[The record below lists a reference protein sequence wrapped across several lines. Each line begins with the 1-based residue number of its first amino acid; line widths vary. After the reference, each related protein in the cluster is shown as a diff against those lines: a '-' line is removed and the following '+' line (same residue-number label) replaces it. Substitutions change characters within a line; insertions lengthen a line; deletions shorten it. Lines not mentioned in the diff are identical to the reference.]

1 MRFSLIISVL
11 LVLCTTSCSLFNNP
25 GRVMMKE
32 MPKNAPPD
40 YKKGWGDGCESGLGS
55 AYTNSWYKTFHSYR
69 KDLRMLTNQM
79 YVVGWDD
86 GNRYCRHYAGQW
98 VRWGY
103 FDTTDGSLRDPNT
116 PEQYS
121 FSIPGWNGVKFDG
134 NTGAAFGAE
143 NKNLYG
149 AEDSADNLFGWKAN
163 AGNIFVPGKSP
174 FGDDQATT
182 E

>member
-1 MRFSLIISVL
+1 MRFSLIISIAL
-11 LVLCTTSCSLFNNP
+11 LLFTTGCSVFGNP

-69 KDLRMLTNQM
+69 KDLRMLTNQY

-103 FDTTDGSLRDPNT
+103 FDTQDGSLRDPNT

-121 FSIPGWNGVKFDG
+121 FSIPGWNGVKYESG
-134 NTGAAFGAE
+134 IGPAFGSE
-143 NKNLYG
+143 SKDFFV
-149 AEDSADNLFGWKAN
+149 AEDASDSFFGWKAD

-174 FGDDQATT
+174 FP
-182 E
+182 